1 MKHRMILL
9 IFAIFFSTS
18 LDSQTIMDV
27 ARSKSITWYGM
38 DFSKAKFIG
47 FGAQITADMIKD
59 DFITRWI
66 NNISTTDFSSK
77 YNIPEVK
84 IEMSP
89 SLKHNSGIDKN
100 TLLTNNYYELSTET
114 IQKIITDYDISG
126 NGYGFVYIVESFEK
140 STEKVYIYVCYFNE
154 KDKSIIS
161 MRRYIGKASGI
172 GFQNHFEAAIK
183 DIIKASCKDFK
194 RFSKH

>member
-1 MKHRMILL
+1 MRLTVSTFIAFVILFL
-9 IFAIFFSTS
+9 NTNA
-18 LDSQTIMDV
+18 QTIMDV
-27 ARSKSITWYGM
+27 ARSKNITWYGM

-47 FGAQITADMIKD
+47 FGAQITSDMIKD
-59 DFITRWI
+59 DYITRWT

-77 YNIPEVK
+77 YNIHEVK
-84 IEMSP
+84 IEVSP

-100 TLLTNNYYELSTET
+100 NLLTNNYYELSTET
-114 IQKIITDYDISG
+114 IKNIIADYDISG
-126 NGYGFVYIVESFEK
+126 SGYGFVYIVESFEK

-172 GFQNHFEAAIK
+172 GFENHFEGAIN
-183 DIIKASCKDFK
+183 DIIKYSSKDFK
-194 RFSKH
+194 RYSKH